1 MFIHQLSIRTKHTFI
16 LVLVVLGLITT
27 SALTVLQFSQLGDLG
42 DILYQQEKVNSNM
55 LMLRRHEKDFLARK
69 DLKYATQFQ
78 QYANQA
84 DVHLTQL
91 KNDMSGMNLN
101 TDRVDGLA
109 SNIREYRQVFA
120 ELVRQQTDVGLDHK
134 SGLYGAL
141 REAVHNVEATA
152 KAAADYEI
160 LYYMLMLRRHEKD
173 FMLRSDAKY
182 MEKFNQ
188 GVSDFRA
195 ALTTSPLAG
204 DNQVITQLQTYQDD
218 FSALFAKEQLIGLSE
233 DEGLRGKM
241 RTAVRQTE
249 SGFDALSTYIT
260 GQMASKRRTVYTNLV
275 ISILVTFLIVSA
287 LTILVSRAI
296 YRPVQEITAQIQQIA
311 GDLDLTRMT
320 EHPSGD
326 EIGLLSRAFD
336 SLISTLRNTVDQVKS
351 GAGEVAAASEEMSV
365 ITREVGNAS
374 QLQQDEVMQTVTAM
388 NEMTSTIQ
396 NIAGNANE
404 AAGAVSQVHR
414 EVSHGKQISDQARN
428 EMEQLNEEILQATHA
443 IEKLQQD
450 SASIGAILNEI
461 NAIAEQT
468 NLLALN
474 AAIEAAR
481 AGEQGRGFAVVADEV
496 RTLAQRT
503 QESTESISS
512 TISEF
517 NKGTADVVSTVLKSR
532 DRAESGIS
540 KVREASAAL
549 QVIYDEVTNIN
560 DLNNQMATAAEE
572 QSYAADE
579 INRNVV
585 RVNDLAETS
594 RQQAAQA
601 AEASQALA
609 ELAARL
615 SDTVEKFTVS

>member
-1 MFIHQLSIRTKHTFI
+1 M
-16 LVLVVLGLITT
+16 
-27 SALTVLQFSQLGDLG
+27 
-42 DILYQQEKVNSNM
+42 
-55 LMLRRHEKDFLARK
+55 
-69 DLKYATQFQ
+69 
-78 QYANQA
+78 
-84 DVHLTQL
+84 
-91 KNDMSGMNLN
+91 
-101 TDRVDGLA
+101 
-109 SNIREYRQVFA
+109 
-120 ELVRQQTDVGLDHK
+120 
-134 SGLYGAL
+134 
-141 REAVHNVEATA
+141 
-152 KAAADYEI
+152 
-160 LYYMLMLRRHEKD
+160 
-173 FMLRSDAKY
+173 
-182 MEKFNQ
+182 
-188 GVSDFRA
+188 RA
-195 ALTTSPLAG
+195 
-204 DNQVITQLQTYQDD
+204 
-218 FSALFAKEQLIGLSE
+218 
-233 DEGLRGKM
+233 
-241 RTAVRQTE
+241 AVRQTE
-249 SGFDALSTYIT
+249 SGFDALSTYISE
-260 GQMASKRRTVYTNLV
+260 QMASKRQTVYTNLV

-287 LTILVSRAI
+287 LTILVSQRHLPPGAGNHRSDSAHCRRSRSDANDRAPL
-296 YRPVQEITAQIQQIA
+296 RGRKSV
-311 GDLDLTRMT
+311 
-320 EHPSGD
+320 
-326 EIGLLSRAFD
+326 LLSRAFD

-374 QLQQDEVMQTVTAM
+374 QLQQDEVTQTVTAM

-404 AAGAVSQVHR
+404 AASAVSQVHQQ
-414 EVSHGKQISDQARN
+414 VSHGKQISDQARS

-517 NKGTADVVSTVLKSR
+517 NKGTADVVNTVLKSR
-532 DRAESGIS
+532 DRADSGIS

-549 QVIYDEVTNIN
+549 QVIYDEVTNIS

-585 RVNDLAETS
+585 RVNDLADTS

-601 AEASQALA
+601 AAASQALA

>member
-1 MFIHQLSIRTKHTFI
+1 MFIHHLSIRTKHTFI
-16 LVLVVLGLITT
+16 LILVVLGLIIT

-42 DILYQQEKVNSNM
+42 DILYQQEKVNSEM
-55 LMLRRHEKDFLARK
+55 LMLRRNEKDFLARK
-69 DLKYATQFQ
+69 ALKYATQFEQ
-78 QYANQA
+78 HANQA
-84 DVHLTQL
+84 DAHLTQL
-91 KNDMSGMNLN
+91 KTDMSSMNLN
-101 TDRVDGLA
+101 TGRIDGLA
-109 SNIREYRQVFA
+109 DNIREYRQVFA

-188 GVSDFRA
+188 GISDFRA

-204 DNQVITQLQTYQDD
+204 DSQVRTQLQTYQDD
-218 FSALFAKEQLIGLSE
+218 FSALFAKEQLIGLNE

-241 RTAVRQTE
+241 RAAVRQTE
-249 SGFDALSTYIT
+249 SGFDALSTYISE
-260 GQMASKRRTVYTNLV
+260 QMASKRQTVYTNLV

-296 YRPVQEITAQIQQIA
+296 YRPVQEITAQIQHIA

-374 QLQQDEVMQTVTAM
+374 QLQQDEVTQTVTAM

-404 AAGAVSQVHR
+404 AASAVSQVHQQ
-414 EVSHGKQISDQARN
+414 VSHGKQISDQARS

-517 NKGTADVVSTVLKSR
+517 NKGTADVVNTVLKSR
-532 DRAESGIS
+532 DRADSGIS

-549 QVIYDEVTNIN
+549 QVIYDEVTNIS

-585 RVNDLAETS
+585 RVNDLADTS

-601 AEASQALA
+601 AAASQALA